1 MHTLYIYIK
10 ENIYYALYHI
20 MFLHVNKITKLT
32 IVISKIGILAINFCN
47 KIYLILKPLVK
58 NFYFFSFFHSGD
70 IKIANSLLI
79 HKNSHEIRI

>member
-1 MHTLYIYIK
+1 
-10 ENIYYALYHI
+10 

-32 IVISKIGILAINFCN
+32 IVISEIGILAINFYN

-70 IKIANSLLI
+70 IKI
-79 HKNSHEIRI
+79 HKNSQEIRI